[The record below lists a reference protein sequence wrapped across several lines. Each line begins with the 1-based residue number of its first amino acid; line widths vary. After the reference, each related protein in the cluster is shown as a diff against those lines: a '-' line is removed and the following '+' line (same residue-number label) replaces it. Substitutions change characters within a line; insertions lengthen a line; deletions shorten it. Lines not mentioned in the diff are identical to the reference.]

1 MEAYKK
7 WVRDNRNYLYSFESL
22 ANGLTWL
29 LPERFSNS
37 EIGPEAVSAAVGVI
51 TAVNEHIIE
60 TAPTQMRVNATVPP
74 SFPYS
79 LCISAL
85 KNLEPL
91 IEVAAQQYYGN
102 DKRWNFIAVTEAM
115 KVLFRLAL
123 FKNSGYKMILEGG
136 ETTNNET
143 HLETST
149 SQHRANDGHHASGYL
164 GYVKGHNQ
172 WSLEGRAMSAL
183 SMFGDNARINSTP
196 AWSYRVQHE
205 RATFNP
211 PATIPERPTLLT
223 ILSEQGRLGALFVIG
238 EVLFI
243 TRPLIYVLLIRKY
256 GIRSWTPWFLSLAVD
271 LIGTSFLS
279 YATSTPKSREDQR
292 FHLSDSEKDEVRGSL
307 IHHSSPMNLNYH
319 SRINVNEFDLVQLRR
334 RKMLWAFY
342 IMRDP
347 FFGRFTR
354 RKLEGAEK
362 VLQPVPFV
370 GFLTAKI
377 VELMVGAQTRYT
389 YMSAS

>member
-1 MEAYKK
+1 
-7 WVRDNRNYLYSFESL
+7 
-22 ANGLTWL
+22 
-29 LPERFSNS
+29 
-37 EIGPEAVSAAVGVI
+37 
-51 TAVNEHIIE
+51 
-60 TAPTQMRVNATVPP
+60 MRVNATVPP

-149 SQHRANDGHHASGYL
+149 SQHRANGGHHASGYL
-164 GYVKGHNQ
+164 GYVNGHNQ
-172 WSLEGRAMSAL
+172 SSLEGRAMSAL

-211 PATIPERPTLLT
+211 PATIPERSTLST
-223 ILSEQGRLGALFVIG
+223 ILSEQGHLGALFVIG

-279 YATSTPKSREDQR
+279 YATSTPKSRKDQR
-292 FHLSDSEKDEVRGSL
+292 FHLSDSEKDE
-307 IHHSSPMNLNYH
+307 
-319 SRINVNEFDLVQLRR
+319 LRR

-347 FFGRFTR
+347 FFERFTR
-354 RKLEGAEK
+354 RKLEGAGK

-370 GFLTAKI
+370 GFLTAKM
-377 VELMVGAQTRYT
+377 VELMVGAQTRYA